1 MIQTF
6 HPFSDPDIIDIL
18 LKNKR
23 ILKAYKFPN
32 SEILVFQLKLP
43 FFKKSYS
50 FLITTNL
57 TQKVKNQLPILAKKH
72 QAIFAIAEPNQFE
85 IQKDQKQNPAKEPF
99 KSLVPIQTTV
109 LDLNLSQEALLKNM
123 HSKTRYNI
131 KVAKKHNIKVQK
143 SENIK
148 DFYKILKLTS
158 TRDNFAINSEKYIQS
173 FYENLKKKNKAQLYL
188 AFKDQTPVAFKDQTP
203 VAGLICTYHKQTAIY
218 YYGASDHQY
227 RKFMAPYLL
236 QWQAITDA
244 KTQGFHT
251 YDFLG
256 VTTSKDPKH
265 QLSGVSQFK
274 LKFNGPVLNFQ
285 ERQTLVYKPFL
296 FLLLKLKKSLKR
308 FF

>member
-32 SEILVFQLKLP
+32 SEVLVFQLKLP

-50 FLITTNL
+50 FLITTNF
-57 TQKVKNQLPILAKKH
+57 TPKVKNQLPILAKKH
-72 QAIFAIAEPNQFE
+72 QAIFAIVEPNQFE
-85 IQKDQKQNPAKEPF
+85 IQKDQKENPPQEPF

-109 LDLNLSQEALLKNM
+109 LDLNLSQDELLKNM

-173 FYENLKKKNKAQLYL
+173 FYENLKKKNKAQLFM
-188 AFKDQTPVAFKDQTP
+188 AFKDHTPI
-203 VAGLICTYHKQTAIY
+203 AGLICTYHKQTAIY

-244 KTQGFHT
+244 KAKGFHT

-285 ERQTLVYKPFL
+285 NRQTLVYKPFL
-296 FLLLKLKKSLKR
+296 FFLLKLKKFLKK
-308 FF
+308 

>member
-1 MIQTF
+1 LIQTF

-23 ILKAYKFPN
+23 ILKAYKFPE
-32 SEILVFQLKLP
+32 SKILVFQLKLP
-43 FFKKSYS
+43 FFKKGYS

-72 QAIFAIAEPNQFE
+72 QAIFAILEPNQFE
-85 IQKDQKQNPAKEPF
+85 ILKDQKQNPPKEPF

-109 LDLNLSQEALLKNM
+109 LDLNLSQDELLKNM

-173 FYENLKKKNKAQLYL
+173 FYENLKKKNKAQL
-188 AFKDQTPVAFKDQTP
+188 FMAFKDQTP

-236 QWQAITDA
+236 QWEAICDA
-244 KTQGFHT
+244 KAQDFHT

-285 ERQTLVYKPFL
+285 DRQTLVYKPFL